1 MNKKMNKIRQK
12 YNLDLHEKEKEINKL
27 KEKIKSLEKSKNDII
42 RSNSDNKKSKIIYI
56 NKEISNLSKVKT
68 FNFPIKIIKRKKN
81 SDIKNILFFNKSQ
94 VIKNK
99 SPLNFISLSLNNCNK
114 PEFNTTIIKKKKE
127 SNNLFNKQ
135 KTNINFNLSNK
146 NQEKSKIHQIIEEQL
161 KILDNKINNFKNRN
175 KKEKKIKINQRAKSC
190 IRRDILLNKSSSL
203 SNFRKK
209 NNNKSNINNSVNL
222 EHMNI
227 TLRNI
232 KKSYIDDLKKK
243 KMK

>member
-1 MNKKMNKIRQK
+1 MIKKMSKIKQK
-12 YNLDLHEKEKEINKL
+12 YNLVLHEKEKEINKL

-56 NKEISNLSKVKT
+56 NKDISNLSKGQYI
-68 FNFPIKIIKRKKN
+68 NFPIKIIKRKKN

-99 SPLNFISLSLNNCNK
+99 SPLNSISLSLNNCNK

-127 SNNLFNKQ
+127 LNNLFNKQ

-203 SNFRKK
+203 TNFRKK

-222 EHMNI
+222 EYMNI

>member
-1 MNKKMNKIRQK
+1 M
-12 YNLDLHEKEKEINKL
+12 
-27 KEKIKSLEKSKNDII
+27 
-42 RSNSDNKKSKIIYI
+42 
-56 NKEISNLSKVKT
+56 SNLSKVKT
-68 FNFPIKIIKRKKN
+68 LNFPVKIIKRKKN
-81 SDIKNILFFNKSQ
+81 SDIKNILFINKSQ

-146 NQEKSKIHQIIEEQL
+146 NHEKSKIHQIIEEQL

>member
-1 MNKKMNKIRQK
+1 MIKIKQK
-12 YNLDLHEKEKEINKL
+12 HNLDLHEKEKEINKL

-56 NKEISNLSKVKT
+56 NKEMSNLSKVKT
-68 FNFPIKIIKRKKN
+68 LNFPIKIIKRKKN

-99 SPLNFISLSLNNCNK
+99 SPLNSISLSLNNCNK

-135 KTNINFNLSNK
+135 KTNINFNLSDK

-175 KKEKKIKINQRAKSC
+175 KKIKINQRAKSC

-203 SNFRKK
+203 TNFGKK
-209 NNNKSNINNSVNL
+209 NGGGSNINNSVNL

-232 KKSYIDDLKKK
+232 KKSYIVDFKKK

>member
-1 MNKKMNKIRQK
+1 MIKIKQK
-12 YNLDLHEKEKEINKL
+12 HNFDLHEKEINKL

-56 NKEISNLSKVKT
+56 NKEMSNLSKVKT
-68 FNFPIKIIKRKKN
+68 LNFPIKIIKRKKN

-135 KTNINFNLSNK
+135 KTNINFNLNNI
-146 NQEKSKIHQIIEEQL
+146 NQEKIKNHQNFEENL
-161 KILDNKINNFKNRN
+161 NILDIKINSFTKRN
-175 KKEKKIKINQRAKSC
+175 KKDKKIKINQRAKSC
-190 IRRDILLNKSSSL
+190 IRRDISSNESNSLRNFVKKNLNKSS
-203 SNFRKK
+203 
-209 NNNKSNINNSVNL
+209 INNYINL
-222 EHMNI
+222 VPMNI
-227 TLRNI
+227 TLKKF
-232 KKSYIDDLKKK
+232 KKSYIFNLKKK
-243 KMK
+243 QRK